1 MSDHHFSAEIRV
13 LKEFFDRSTHV
24 FTEEHSGY
32 TPVPGTF
39 TVVNHVAHTARTIEW
54 FVEGA
59 FRPEGFSMD
68 FEKIDAE
75 ACAETSLTQAR
86 AWMDRAVAAAIATI
100 ESKSMADMLQ
110 PLPEGPVMGGQP
122 RAAIIGAITDHTAHH
137 RGALTV
143 YARMLGLKPLMPYME
158 M

>member
-1 MSDHHFSAEIRV
+1 MAEQHFSNEIRA
-13 LKEFFDRSTHV
+13 LKEFFDRSTRV
-24 FTEEHSGY
+24 FTEEHSAY

-54 FVEGA
+54 FIEGA

-68 FEKIDAE
+68 FEAIDRE
-75 ACAETSLTQAR
+75 ACAVASLTEAR
-86 AWMDRAVAAAIATI
+86 AWMDRAVDAAIATI
-100 ESKSMADMLQ
+100 DAKSMEEMLA
-110 PLPEGPVMGGQP
+110 PMALGPVMGGMP
-122 RAAIIGAITDHTAHH
+122 RVAIIGSMTDHTGHH

-143 YARMLGLKPLMPYME
+143 YARMLGLSPAMPYME